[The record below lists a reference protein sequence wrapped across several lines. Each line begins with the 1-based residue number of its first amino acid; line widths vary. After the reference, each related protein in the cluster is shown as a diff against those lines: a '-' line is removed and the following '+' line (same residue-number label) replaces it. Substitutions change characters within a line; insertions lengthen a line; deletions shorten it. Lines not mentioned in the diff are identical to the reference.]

1 MTYFL
6 FLCFVWWLGAIVSD
20 VEAKAASFKITLGA
34 PNSFQQTLCV
44 TLKKEAELE
53 IEEMCSDPASQ
64 NF

>member
-1 MTYFL
+1 M
-6 FLCFVWWLGAIVSD
+6 VSD

-34 PNSFQQTLCV
+34 PNSFRKTLYV
-44 TLKKEAELE
+44 TLTKEAELE